1 MNDYESVIDQ
11 IQAVLAWDH
20 DPDPDY
26 METLANDYTRLVK
39 EVNERL
45 RACDKLLSRGLR
57 TEAIQ
62 QAESEPN
69 LLDITAVLDFPEA
82 EYWSDYV
89 SQYEMPPIPELLVN
103 IAADLND
110 AYAAEQPVA
119 RLLKLHRLH
128 ALALS
133 PLSDRILILRT
144 LADIDRD
151 NAHWLE
157 DLERFEDARLTQI
170 EEELEEAFQAK
181 DAGRI
186 AVIDQE
192 LSADE
197 WHMRPPKALRS
208 KVRSAHNR
216 LRSHA
221 AKKQVRQVA
230 EELIAAFEESDESR
244 TRDCAERWEEVV
256 SMADL
261 SGEDPI
267 LAEVMPALSW
277 VAAQNTREAGQKAY
291 DDSVAALQKAI
302 KRNAPMQKLERL
314 AQSAQE
320 FDLGLPEEVQDQLE
334 DRYTKH
340 RREESRRKML
350 MIGGIAAGV
359 VFFVIVVALLV
370 MVVMAPPLEE
380 PAEDDALGHSGKPIS
395 SMRLVETQA
404 AMGAARE
411 PSFNYCQRRAV

>member
-11 IQAVLAWDH
+11 IQALLAWDH
-20 DPDPDY
+20 DPESDY
-26 METLANDYTRLVK
+26 METLANDYRRLVN

-157 DLERFEDARLTQI
+157 DLERFEDARLMQI

-181 DAGRI
+181 DAARI
-186 AVIDQE
+186 AAIDQE
-192 LSADE
+192 MSTDE

-221 AKKQVRQVA
+221 ANKQVRQVA
-230 EELIAAFEESDESR
+230 EELIAAFKESDEAR
-244 TRDCAERWEEVV
+244 TRDCAERWEELV

-261 SGEDPI
+261 PGDDPI
-267 LAEVMPALSW
+267 FAEVMPALSW

-302 KRNAPMQKLERL
+302 RRNAPMQKLERL
-314 AQSAQE
+314 AQSALE

-340 RREESRRKML
+340 RREKSRRKML

-359 VFFVIVVALLV
+359 VFFVIVVVLLV
-370 MVVMAPPLEE
+370 MVVMAPPPEE
-380 PAEDDALGHSGKPIS
+380 PAEDDTLGHSCKPIS
-395 SMRLVETQA
+395 SITLVETHA
-404 AMGAARE
+404 ALGAARE
-411 PSFNYCQRRAV
+411 TSFNYCQPRAV